1 MFRIGRIQELAI
13 LRRTADKLILGDDD
27 QAELEL
33 PASAD
38 PTGRAESLRVFV
50 HQNADGRPVA
60 TTTLPKAEV
69 GRFANMRV
77 QAIRGAGARMDW
89 GLDPLLLV
97 PHEEQKRPLEE
108 RRWYVV
114 RVYVDEETGNVQG
127 STRVEDFLDNS
138 LLTVKKGDTVE
149 ALVYSRSELG
159 FSVVVNDL
167 HHGMVYANEVFKPVS
182 VGDRLTAYVKT
193 IREDNKLDLSLQAIG
208 YRQYIDAHTDMVA
221 ERIQAKNGF
230 LPLGDKSSADDIY
243 AEFGISKKAFK
254 KAIGA
259 LYRERLV
266 RIEDEGV
273 VWIARP

>member
-1 MFRIGRIQELAI
+1 MFRMGRIQELGI
-13 LRRTADKLILGDDD
+13 LRRTAEKLILGDDD
-27 QAELEL
+27 DAELEL

-38 PTGRAESLRVFV
+38 PTGSAEVLRVFV
-50 HQNADGRPVA
+50 YQDGEGRPVA
-60 TTTLPKAEV
+60 TTALPKAEV

-77 QAIRGAGARMDW
+77 HAIRGAGARMDW

-97 PHEEQKRPLEE
+97 PHDEQKRPLEE

-114 RVYVDEETGNVQG
+114 RVYVDEETGHVQG
-127 STRVEDFLDNS
+127 STRIEDFLDNET
-138 LLTVKKGDTVE
+138 LTVQKGEAVE
-149 ALVYSRSELG
+149 ALVYSRSEMG

-193 IREDNKLDLSLQAIG
+193 VREDNKLDLALQPIG
-208 YRQYIDAHTDMVA
+208 YRQYIDAHTAMVA
-221 ERIQAKNGF
+221 ERIQAKNGY
-230 LPLGDKSSADDIY
+230 LELGDKSSAEDIH

-254 KAIGA
+254 KALGA

-273 VWIARP
+273 VWIGR